1 MLIQNLVERDA
12 NECQV
17 RMAGIQYM
25 FKRNVH
31 GHLVAEVTDPESIKR
46 MITGNAAFRKYE
58 EPVTVA
64 EAGLATPPG
73 MPEGELIDKVTFDPP
88 VRIAKG
94 GTVEWLC
101 EICGKPFPTQRAL
114 RGHMGGAHTQRS

>member
-17 RMAGIQYM
+17 RMAGVRYT
-25 FKRNVH
+25 FKRNAL
-31 GHLVAEVTDPESIKR
+31 GHLVTEVTDPESIKR
-46 MITGNAAFRKYE
+46 MTIGNSAFRKYE

-64 EAGLATPPG
+64 EVGLAKPPD
-73 MPEGELIDKVTFDPP
+73 MPEGEMIDKVNFDPP
-88 VRIAKG
+88 VEVVAG

-101 EICGKPFPTQRAL
+101 EICGKPFPSQRAL
-114 RGHMGGAHTQRS
+114 RGHMGGAHK